1 MTETNWA
8 LLKKWNIIVVNDK
21 LYFCGQTPE
30 TLTNVNFFQTSIRR
44 PLTTET
50 LEEFASANWDL
61 NQIEKSSECWVL
73 SVECH
78 PPLPSR
84 PSYPWQDR
92 KQAVR
97 AAVCVQSLAILL
109 KGERGPCPLVLPKL
123 SEKILELWKRFS
135 KCRPKWGRGRLC
147 SAGILAIRKAESRS
161 AAAYQSCVGCW
172 LGGEIKFVIFSR
184 QDSRH
189 TPWFSDGVAKNKLN
203 CQGSDWRRL
212 ATYLDP
218 GTGSRS
224 DM

>member
-135 KCRPKWGRGRLC
+135 KCRPKWGRGRLF
-147 SAGILAIRKAESRS
+147 SWYFG
-161 AAAYQSCVGCW
+161 YPQSCEQKRRCISELCW
-172 LGGEIKFVIFSR
+172 LLAGWGDKICNILTTRLKTHSLIF
-184 QDSRH
+184 
-189 TPWFSDGVAKNKLN
+189 
-203 CQGSDWRRL
+203 WRCR
-212 ATYLDP
+212 
-218 GTGSRS
+218 
-224 DM
+224 